1 MYGVKEILNLMNGPS
16 KEDAAFVEKAYAFVA
31 EAHKDH
37 KRFSGEPYLN
47 HLVETAKGLAGLGM
61 SAKTIAAGL
70 LHDSVEDVGVL
81 PETIEQEFGKEV
93 RFLVEGVTKLGH
105 FKYRGAERHRESLR
119 KLLVA
124 TGQDARVLI
133 IKLMDRLHNIRTLEH
148 VPPEKRKRIALETL
162 EIYAAIA
169 HRLGMGLVRRELE
182 DKAFEYAYPEEF
194 KEAQRLLSETAN
206 DTEERL
212 EKMLR
217 TLKKELAESHITD
230 FNTDYRVKGLWSLW
244 QKLQRKGGD
253 ISSVYDVAALRIIV
267 PDIADCYRVLG
278 LVHKLWQPLPNK
290 IKDYIAFPK
299 PNGYQGLHTTVFSGD
314 GGLPAQGGIV
324 EVQIRTKAMHQEAQ
338 YGIAAHVLYKETG
351 VADTPGARAGGDRQS
366 SFDWIKSLIPNFR
379 RSTVKDPTVVPQEPT
394 RKRTR
399 YGAPQTP
406 EWLAE
411 LEEKRDDPDFETTLK
426 TDIFIHRVFVFTP
439 RGDAV
444 DLPINSSPIDFAYA
458 IHSDVGDHISGAK
471 VNGKMVPLDTTL
483 QNGDIVEIQTKK
495 SATPTQKW
503 MGFAKT
509 TLARRHI
516 RNALER
522 IKTKN

>member
-1 MYGVKEILNLMNGPS
+1 MQGLKEILDLMSGPS
-16 KEDAAFVEKAYAFVA
+16 KEDAAFVEKAYAFAA

-47 HLVETAKGLAGLGM
+47 HLVETAKGLAELGM

-70 LHDSVEDVGVL
+70 LHDSVEDVGVK

-148 VPPEKRKRIALETL
+148 VPPEKRTRIALETL

-182 DKAFEYAYPEEF
+182 DKAFEYAYPEQF
-194 KEAQRLLSETAN
+194 KEAQRLLRETAD

-217 TLKKELAESHITD
+217 TLKKELAESGITE
-230 FNTDYRVKGLWSLW
+230 FQTDYRVKGLWSLW

-267 PDIADCYRVLG
+267 PTIADCYRVLG

-314 GGLPAQGGIV
+314 GGLPTQGGIV
-324 EVQIRTKAMHQEAQ
+324 EIQIRTKAMHQEAQ
-338 YGIAAHVLYKETG
+338 YGIAAHVLYKEVG
-351 VADTPGARAGGDRQS
+351 GPDTSGTRPGDRQS
-366 SFDWIKSLIPNFR
+366 SFDWIKSLIPSFR
-379 RSTVKDPTVVPQEPT
+379 RSAPKDQKALLEPA
-394 RKRTR
+394 RKRAR
-399 YGAPQTP
+399 YGAPETP

-411 LEEKRDDPDFETTLK
+411 LEERTNDPDFETTLK

-495 SATPTQKW
+495 SAAPTQKW
-503 MGFAKT
+503 LGFAKT

-516 RNALER
+516 RTALEQ
-522 IKTKN
+522 TKKD